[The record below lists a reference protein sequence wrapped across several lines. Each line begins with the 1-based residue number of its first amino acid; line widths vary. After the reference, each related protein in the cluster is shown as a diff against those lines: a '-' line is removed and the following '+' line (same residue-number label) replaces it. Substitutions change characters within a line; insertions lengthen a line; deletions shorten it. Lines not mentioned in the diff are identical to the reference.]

1 MELNATSFSFKIPR
15 WFSRQVWPMLRSWF
29 PAARGVWA
37 ASCWRAGPCWPWP
50 PRCMGLEASTRYC
63 LGHLIPSV
71 LLLPCPAL
79 VALLGKC
86 PLSHMLEQRGW
97 AECLDPQHSHL
108 ERQVLG
114 KTCLIQLKSILQER
128 NYAFCV
134 VTACQIPMIG
144 TSQNCFIVI

>member
-1 MELNATSFSFKIPR
+1 MPLIFLF
-15 WFSRQVWPMLRSWF
+15 RSQDDF
-29 PAARGVWA
+29 PGKSGQRSDPDSQQPGGCEQHPAGGQDPAGPGHHGVWA
-37 ASCWRAGPCWPWP
+37 WRHRPGTAWGTWSP
-50 PRCMGLEASTRYC
+50 P
-63 LGHLIPSV
+63 V

-97 AECLDPQHSHL
+97 TECLDPQHSHL
-108 ERQVLG
+108 EHQVLG

-128 NYAFCV
+128 NYTFCV

-144 TSQNCFIVI
+144 TSQNCFVVI